1 MRKQAQGGAVKCL
14 MFQKKQTVT
23 ELALKPGFAQ
33 GFLNGL
39 PAGGC
44 REKLDIELQHGANS
58 DS

>member
-14 MFQKKQTVT
+14 MLQKKPEVT

-33 GFLNGL
+33 GFLDGL

-44 REKLDIELQHGANS
+44 RGKLDIELQHGGNY